1 MLNADG
7 VLWAGVKD
15 GLWRYNDSGWESVAG
30 VTGWI
35 SAIHE
40 SRDGTLWV
48 IGISLFEL
56 PLEGDPFGLP
66 PLSLITACGAMT
78 VIAGNRLMGDLVR
91 SRLSMK
97 VETVRSRLVEGM
109 DCGVKRVLAKMRS
122 GFILIWLIT
131 I

>member
-7 VLWAGVKD
+7 VLWAGVKG
-15 GLWRYNDSGWESVAG
+15 GLWRYDGSGWESVAG
-30 VTGWI
+30 VTRGV
-35 SAIHE
+35 SVIHE
-40 SRDGTLWV
+40 SRDGVLWV
-48 IGISLFEL
+48 GGYGGLWRYDGSSWEL
-56 PLEGDPFGLP
+56 
-66 PLSLITACGAMT
+66 
-78 VIAGNRLMGDLVR
+78 RLMGDLVR